1 MFNVK
6 GLIAASFRSLGTSHG
21 RQLWTVS
28 TSENKGVSNVR
39 NKLKYFIET
48 GQIIRKTLA
57 QVQRQNR
64 LIKSKKYLQFSKNV
78 YSPQKALLVLKHNY
92 ENKLQNDDGSII
104 DVFKLSPK
112 ELNISDAKS
121 LQIFNSLMKVKK
133 ITRKPT
139 DRKLILLL
147 LGSSVQQLMDPYL
160 VTQDTLKLLHRDQ
173 ADDRASYLARL
184 AGDGGVV
191 AMNSI
196 LQWHLERGDVK
207 SAFRSFNDRKKWK
220 IPENNHTFVILF
232 SGLAKCHEWG
242 KVPDS
247 LAETCVEIF
256 QKFRQTAAAAPDEYK
271 CSIEHFNACLSVVVK
286 NYSDGQQ
293 YAWSFFDEL
302 ISDPT
307 NKAVPMLVP
316 DSQTFAILLN
326 GIKKFHQHQAVMI
339 QDHRKLSYNEKTAQL
354 LANQRDLISTAKLI
368 LNKVIT
374 AATPPVP
381 PTKEQAEKNPALLDE
396 YKKKMNRILV
406 DIDPVFA
413 TTFITC
419 FINNIAGTGV
429 GGSSH
434 YVYVQE
440 GLQYLTAWCPE
451 VQQMFANQMAG
462 EVSAKAPDLS
472 LGVLLSPSDE
482 IKARTDAR
490 IAKALAQAPP
500 ISSVDKQT
508 VNPLVQFPPP
518 ATSKNKKRAIFSGK
532 EKHLVDFTR
541 PTHADVRLYTQAKQY
556 KSSKGK
562 YGVKLP
568 AGKVVTLEK
577 RSGINRFLLM
587 TALDGLISLGR
598 HQEFYAGVWYIL
610 NRWGGIY
617 IDTEALIKVLSVR
630 GLAGVIDNKPHY
642 YQFGQPDIVPS
653 SIPLLSQ
660 RLSLTA
666 SHNPEAVDMM
676 LVENFIYK
684 IHENFDGKLPPSVLI
699 NDIVRALLGAD
710 SNMSGTLQVRDKT
723 VKILFSVLMNE
734 LFHFSNSNYNR
745 GVISTRAKNVPNNT
759 PKKSITKQQLRR
771 FLPSLVS
778 AITNTLMYDHQ
789 VFQGNRKS
797 MLANYY
803 TEAYNK
809 LVNRLYGTTWID
821 VEKGSREYIDFH
833 KQIIQ
838 SGILMY
844 KPAALIDP
852 REYVVYSTPIQR
864 SMEIVY
870 DSLKERNDLN
880 RNENKLMLNLRGIFT
895 LKSDTKDGNKVLT
908 AYARKVYVSISEKEG
923 ADKGKETGKEKEEE
937 I

>member
-6 GLIAASFRSLGTSHG
+6 GLIIASFRKLSTSHG
-21 RQLWTVS
+21 RQPWAAS
-28 TSENKGVSNVR
+28 TSDNKGVSHVR

-48 GQIIRKTLA
+48 GQIIKKTLV

-64 LIKSKKYLQFSKNV
+64 LMNNKKYLQFARNV

-112 ELNISDAKS
+112 ELNISDATS

-173 ADDRASYLARL
+173 SDVRAGYLARL

-256 QKFRQTAAAAPDEYK
+256 QKFRQAAAASDKHE

-286 NYSDGQQ
+286 NYSDSQQ

-302 ISDPT
+302 ISDPK
-307 NKAVPMLVP
+307 NKAVSTLVP

-326 GIKKFHQHQAVMI
+326 GIKKYHQHQAEMI
-339 QDHRKLSYNEKTAQL
+339 QNNRKLSYNEKTIQL
-354 LANQRDLISTAKLI
+354 LANQSGLISTAKLI
-368 LNKVIT
+368 LNKVIS

-381 PTKEQAEKNPALLDE
+381 PTKEQAEENPALLEE

-419 FINNIAGTGV
+419 FINNTAGTGV
-429 GGSSH
+429 GGGSH
-434 YVYVQE
+434 YAYVQE
-440 GLQYLTAWCPE
+440 GLQYLIAWCPE
-451 VQQMFANQMAG
+451 VEQMFSNQMAG
-462 EVSAKAPDLS
+462 EVPAESP
-472 LGVLLSPSDE
+472 GLLSPSPE
-482 IKARTDAR
+482 IQARTDAR
-490 IAKALAQAPP
+490 IVKASAQAP
-500 ISSVDKQT
+500 SVSAVDKQT

-518 ATSKNKKRAIFSGK
+518 PTSKNKKRAIFSGK
-532 EKHLVDFTR
+532 EKRLVDFTR
-541 PTHADVRLYTQAKQY
+541 PTHADVRLYTQAKQF
-556 KSSKGK
+556 KTSKGK

-577 RSGINRFLLM
+577 RSGINKFLLM

-598 HQEFYAGVWYIL
+598 YQEFYAGVWYAL

-617 IDTEALIKVLSVR
+617 TDNEALITVLSSR
-630 GLAGVIDNKPHY
+630 GLAGVADNKPHY
-642 YQFGQPDIVPS
+642 YQFGQPDLVPGS
-653 SIPLLSQ
+653 VPLLSQ
-660 RLSLTA
+660 RLSQTA
-666 SHNPEAVDMM
+666 GHNPEVVDVM

-699 NDIVRALLGAD
+699 NDIVRALLGTD
-710 SNMSGTLQVRDKT
+710 SNMSRTLQPRDKT
-723 VKILFSVLMNE
+723 VNILFSMLMNE

-759 PKKSITKQQLRR
+759 PKKSITRQQLRR

-778 AITNTLMYDHQ
+778 TITNTLIYDHQ
-789 VFQGNRKS
+789 VFQGERKA

-803 TEAYNK
+803 TESYNK
-809 LVNRLYGTTWID
+809 LVDRLYNTTWTD
-821 VEKGSREYIDFH
+821 VEKGSKEYIEFH
-833 KQIIQ
+833 KLIIQ

-852 REYVVYSTPIQR
+852 REEVVYSTPIQR

-870 DSLKERNDLN
+870 DSLRERNDLS
-880 RNENKLMLNLRGIFT
+880 RKESKLMLNLRGIFT
-895 LKSDTKDGNKVLT
+895 LKSDTKDGNRVLA
-908 AYARKVYVSISEKEG
+908 AYARKVYVSISERGGGDGEEVGETK
-923 ADKGKETGKEKEEE
+923 KET
-937 I
+937 